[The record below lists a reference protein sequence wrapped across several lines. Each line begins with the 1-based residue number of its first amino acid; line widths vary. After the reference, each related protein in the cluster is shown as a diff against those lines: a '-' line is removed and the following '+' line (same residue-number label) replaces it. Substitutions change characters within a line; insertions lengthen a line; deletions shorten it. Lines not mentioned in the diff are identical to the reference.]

1 MSIGRFSIGLRVSIP
16 IENKKKNQK
25 KKIPIERKRNKSVQ
39 PPYDP
44 EEVGVFV
51 ENNCSESCDPT

>member
-1 MSIGRFSIGLRVSIP
+1 MSIGRFSIGLRVS
-16 IENKKKNQK
+16 
-25 KKIPIERKRNKSVQ
+25 IPIERKRNKSVQ

-51 ENNCSESCDPT
+51 ENNSSESCDPT